1 MRRLQLAGHR
11 PIGLVGGA
19 TGLVGDPSG
28 RSAERQL
35 HERDVIEGWV
45 ARIRSQVERYLSF
58 DGDNAATIVNNL
70 EWTGELSAIDWLRDI
85 GKHFSVNR
93 MLAKEAVAARLD
105 AGGISYTEF
114 SYQVMQALD
123 FLELYRRHGVTLQ
136 LGGSDQWG
144 NLTAG
149 VDLIRRVEGVQAHA
163 LATPLITRPD
173 GEKFGKSTGS
183 TLWLDPALTTPFA
196 FYQWFVN
203 TDDSV
208 AGTYLRVFSFRPREE
223 IEALEASV
231 AARPDA
237 REAQRALA
245 LEVTELVHGTD
256 AAAGAAEASR
266 ALFGDGDLGAL
277 DAGTLEAAFADL
289 PRAEVGPANG
299 MPSVLDLL
307 VSSGLS
313 ESRGQARRVLGEGG
327 AYVNNRRVTDPCG
340 RPGPIGPA
348 RRAMAAAPARKAE
361 PGRGRGPSSREPRLR
376 HRGARVGP
384 RRSRAHGALRVG
396 RDRRYRIVRPV
407 VGRPVADP
415 RRRRRDR
422 GSDIPRGALSPR
434 ATERAQAVDRRALG
448 LPRIAPPSGRRART
462 RRGRSSTPRRR
473 PSRRC
478 CSAPR
483 RSGRPAS

>member
-1 MRRLQLAGHR
+1 MAESETRTAVLDDLEWRRMIADHTDLDALRAAMAAGPVAYYGGFDPTAPSLHFGNLVLLVTMRRLQLAGHR
-11 PIGLVGGA
+11 PVGLVGGA

-35 HERDVIEGWV
+35 HERDVIGGWV
-45 ARIRSQVERYLSF
+45 ERIRSQIERYLSF
-58 DGDNAATIVNNL
+58 EGENAAVVVNNL
-70 EWTGELSAIDWLRDI
+70 EWTAELSAIDWLRDV
-85 GKHFSVNR
+85 GKHFSVSR
-93 MLAKEAVAARLD
+93 MLAKEAVAARLE

-123 FLELYRRHGVTLQ
+123 FLELHRRHGVTLQ

-208 AGTYLRVFSFRPREE
+208 AGTYLRVFSFRSRAE

-231 AARPDA
+231 VERPDA

-266 ALFGDGDLGAL
+266 ALFGDGDLASL
-277 DAGTLEAAFADL
+277 DGRNAGGRVRRSAAGRDRWRQRH
-289 PRAEVGPANG
+289 PIGP
-299 MPSVLDLL
+299 
-307 VSSGLS
+307 
-313 ESRGQARRVLGEGG
+313 
-327 AYVNNRRVTDPCG
+327 
-340 RPGPIGPA
+340 GPA
-348 RRAMAAAPARKAE
+348 RRVRAVREPGPGAPGARGGRRLPQQPARHRPGGGAGPIRPARRPLAAPAARQAE
-361 PGRGRGPSSREPRLR
+361 PGGRRGP
-376 HRGARVGP
+376 
-384 RRSRAHGALRVG
+384 RA
-396 RDRRYRIVRPV
+396 
-407 VGRPVADP
+407 
-415 RRRRRDR
+415 
-422 GSDIPRGALSPR
+422 
-434 ATERAQAVDRRALG
+434 
-448 LPRIAPPSGRRART
+448 
-462 RRGRSSTPRRR
+462 
-473 PSRRC
+473 
-478 CSAPR
+478 
-483 RSGRPAS
+483 

>member
-1 MRRLQLAGHR
+1 MATAEARTAVLDDLEWRRMIADHTDLDALRAAMTEGPLSYYGGFDPTAPSLHFGNLVLLVTMRRLQLAGHR

-58 DGDNAATIVNNL
+58 EGDNAATVVNNL
-70 EWTGELSAIDWLRDI
+70 EWTSELSAIDWLRDV

-208 AGTYLRVFSFRPREE
+208 AGSYLRVFSFRPREE

-231 AARPDA
+231 AERPDA

-256 AAAGAAEASR
+256 AAAGAAAASR

-277 DAGTLEAAFADL
+277 DPGTLEAAFADL
-289 PRAEVGPANG
+289 PRAEVGPSNG

-327 AYVNNRRVTDPCG
+327 AYVNNRRVTDPAAVPDRSDLLGG
-340 RPGPIGPA
+340 RWLLL
-348 RRAMAAAPARKAE
+348 RRGKRNLAVAE
-361 PGRGRGPSSREPRLR
+361 VRGP
-376 HRGARVGP
+376 
-384 RRSRAHGALRVG
+384 
-396 RDRRYRIVRPV
+396 
-407 VGRPVADP
+407 
-415 RRRRRDR
+415 
-422 GSDIPRGALSPR
+422 
-434 ATERAQAVDRRALG
+434 
-448 LPRIAPPSGRRART
+448 
-462 RRGRSSTPRRR
+462 
-473 PSRRC
+473 
-478 CSAPR
+478 
-483 RSGRPAS
+483 